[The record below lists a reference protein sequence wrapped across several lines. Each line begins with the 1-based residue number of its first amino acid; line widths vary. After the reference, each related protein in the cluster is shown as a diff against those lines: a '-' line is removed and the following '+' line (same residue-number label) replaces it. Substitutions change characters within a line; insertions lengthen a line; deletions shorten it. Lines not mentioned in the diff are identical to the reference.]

1 MQINVLELTQ
11 RFTPEIVALRRRIHH
26 VPEVAWQEYETC
38 ALVKRELDRLGIPY
52 RSCGGETGILAEIRG
67 GREGKT
73 VLLRADMDALK
84 VQEKTGVEYASEKE
98 GYMHACGHDGHTAML
113 LGAAMALSEIK
124 DELGGR
130 VLLAFQ
136 PAEEVAAGA
145 VAMIEDGA
153 LEGVDACFGMH
164 LMTGVDAGTVLIPD
178 EYVLSAADQFRID
191 VEGLGG
197 HASQPH
203 TAVDAVVTA
212 AAIVNALQ
220 TIVSREINPQEAGV
234 VTVGRMEAG
243 TLFNAIAANAVLEGT
258 VRTYRDD
265 VRQHIEDAV
274 GRVAEGTAAAYRA
287 KAVCDYRRFCKATW
301 NDPARAELMRQS
313 AREVFGSENVRSQ
326 GRLMISEDFS
336 EFALRVPSAFALVGI
351 YDEGC
356 DAVYPNHNGKF
367 CFDEGVLVKGAA
379 LYIKAA
385 VDFLGA

>member
-1 MQINVLELTQ
+1 MDVLELTA
-11 RFTPEIVALRRRIHH
+11 RFAPEIVALRRRIHRN
-26 VPEVAWQEYETC
+26 PEVAWQEHETC
-38 ALVKRELDRLGIPY
+38 ALVKQELDRMGIPY
-52 RSCGGETGILAEIRG
+52 RSCGGETGILAEICG

-84 VQEKTGVEYASEKE
+84 VQEMADVEYASEKN

-113 LGAAMALSEIK
+113 LGAAMALHSIK
-124 DELGGR
+124 AELAGR

-212 AAIVNALQ
+212 AAIVTALQ
-220 TIVSREINPQEAGV
+220 TIVSRETNPQEAGV
-234 VTVGRMEAG
+234 VTIGRMEAG
-243 TLFNAIAANAVLEGT
+243 TLFNAIAATAVLEGT

-265 VRQHIEDAV
+265 VREHIEDAV
-274 GRVAEGTAAAYRA
+274 KRIAEGTAAAYRA
-287 KAVCDYRRFCKATW
+287 KATCDYRRFCKATW
-301 NDPARAELMRQS
+301 NDPARAKQLRES
-313 AREVFGSENVRSQ
+313 AAEVFGVENVRSN

-351 YDEGC
+351 YDESC

-367 CFDEGVLVKGAA
+367 CFDEGVLTKGAA
-379 LYIKAA
+379 LYAKAA
-385 VDFLGA
+385 MDFLAE

>member
-1 MQINVLELTQ
+1 MNAWELTS
-11 RFTPEIVALRRRIHH
+11 RFAPEITALRRKIHH
-26 VPEVAWQEYETC
+26 YPEIAWQEHETA
-38 ALVKRELDRLGIPY
+38 ALVRRELDRMGIPH
-52 RSCGGETGILAEIRG
+52 RPCGGETGILAEIRG

-84 VQEKTGVEYASEKE
+84 VQELTGAEYASEND

-113 LGAAMALSEIK
+113 LGAAMALNEVR
-124 DELGGR
+124 EQLAGR

-145 VAMIEDGA
+145 IAMIEDGA

-164 LMTGVDAGTVLIPD
+164 LMAGVDAGTVLIPD

-191 VEGLGG
+191 IEGLGG

-203 TAVDAVVTA
+203 TTVDAVVVA
-212 AAIVNALQ
+212 AAVVTALQ
-220 TIVSREINPQEAGV
+220 SIVSREIDPQEAGV

-243 TLFNAIAANAVLEGT
+243 TLFNAIAASAVLEGT
-258 VRTYRDD
+258 VRTYRED

-274 GRVAEGTAAAYRA
+274 KRVSEATAAAYRA
-287 KAVCDYRRFCKATW
+287 KAVCDYHRFCKATR
-301 NDPARAELMRQS
+301 NDPTMAKLLRES
-313 AREVFGSENVRSQ
+313 AAPVFGAENVCSN

-351 YDEGC
+351 RDESEG
-356 DAVYPNHNGKF
+356 AVYPNHNGKF
-367 CFDEGVLVKGAA
+367 CFSETVLTKGAA
-379 LYIKAA
+379 LYTKAA
-385 VDFLGA
+385 LDFLGA

>member
-1 MQINVLELTQ
+1 MNVLELTAQ
-11 RFTPEIVALRRRIHH
+11 FTNEIVALRRKIHH
-26 VPEVAWQEYETC
+26 VPEVAWQEHETC
-38 ALVKRELDRLGIPY
+38 ALVKGELERLGIPY

-67 GREGKT
+67 GKEGKT

-84 VQEKTGVEYASEKE
+84 VQELTGAEYASEKD

-113 LGAAMALSEIK
+113 LGAAMVLHEIRE
-124 DELGGR
+124 ELAGR

-145 VAMIEDGA
+145 AAMIEDGA

-178 EYVLSAADQFRID
+178 EYVLSAADQFRIT

-212 AAIVNALQ
+212 AAIVTALQ
-220 TIVSREINPQEAGV
+220 TIVSRETNPQEAGV
-234 VTVGRMEAG
+234 VTIGKMEAG
-243 TLFNAIAANAVLEGT
+243 TLFNAIAASATLEGT

-265 VRQHIEDAV
+265 VREHIEDAV
-274 GRVAEGTAAAYRA
+274 GRIAEGTAAAYRA

-301 NDPARAELMRQS
+301 NDPVRAKQMRES
-313 AREVFGSENVRSQ
+313 AAEVFGSEQVRSH

-351 YDEGC
+351 YEEAC

-367 CFDEGVLVKGAA
+367 CFDEGVLTKGAA
-379 LYIKAA
+379 LYAKAA
-385 VDFLGA
+385 MDFLNA

>member
-1 MQINVLELTQ
+1 MNVMELTA
-11 RFTPEIVALRRRIHH
+11 RFAPEIVALRRKIHH
-26 VPEVAWQEYETC
+26 CPEVAWQEKETS
-38 ALVKRELDRLGIPY
+38 ALVKRELDKLGIPY
-52 RSCGGETGILAEIRG
+52 RVCGGETGILAEICG

-84 VQEKTGVEYASEKE
+84 VQEKTGVEYASEKD

-113 LGAAMALSEIK
+113 LGAAMVLHSIK
-124 DELGGR
+124 DQLAGR

-145 VAMIEDGA
+145 IAMIEDGA
-153 LEGVDACFGMH
+153 LEGVDGCFGMH
-164 LMTGVDAGTVLIPD
+164 LMTGVKAGEVLIPD
-178 EYVLSAADQFRID
+178 GYVLSAADQFRID

-203 TAVDAVVTA
+203 TAIDAVVTA
-212 AAIVNALQ
+212 AAIVTALQ
-220 TIVSREINPQEAGV
+220 TVVSRETDPQEAGV
-234 VTVGRMEAG
+234 VTIGRMEAG

-274 GRVAEGTAAAYRA
+274 KRVSENTAAAYRA
-287 KAVCDYRRFCKATW
+287 KATCDYRRFCKATW
-301 NDPARAELMRQS
+301 NDPAAAKQMRSSAES
-313 AREVFGSENVRSQ
+313 VFGAENVRND

-351 YDEGC
+351 YEEECG
-356 DAVYPNHNGKF
+356 AIYPNHNGKF
-367 CFDEGVLVKGAA
+367 CFNESLLTKGAA
-379 LYIKAA
+379 LYTQAA
-385 VDFLGA
+385 VDFLEGE